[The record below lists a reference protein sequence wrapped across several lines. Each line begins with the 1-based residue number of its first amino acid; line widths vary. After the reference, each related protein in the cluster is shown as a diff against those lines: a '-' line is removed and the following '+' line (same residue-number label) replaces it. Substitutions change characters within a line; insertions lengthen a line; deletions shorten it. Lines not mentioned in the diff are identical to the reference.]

1 MKKAVITFFLV
12 GVGFSAYAY
21 YSMRTVE
28 FIPEVTIVTASRGV
42 IADTVG
48 ATGTLEAVT
57 TVQVG
62 SQVSGIIQNLSAD
75 FNSIVREGEVIARL
89 DPSLFQ
95 TQIEQARANLVRAQA
110 DVERQRVSVDDA
122 KTKFA
127 RAEGLAAR
135 NLIPQTELEAAIVAV
150 RTAEAQIKSSEA
162 QVTQAEASL
171 NQTEV
176 NLQHTIITAPID
188 GIVISRAVDVGQTVA
203 ASMSAPELFVLA
215 ADLTKMRVIAN
226 IDEADVG
233 RIRPGQLV
241 TFTVDA
247 YAAQEFEGTVSQI
260 RLDPIVLQNVVTY
273 ATVIDVPNPDLTLK
287 PGMTATV
294 TLEIA
299 RRDDVVRI
307 PNTALRFRP
316 TPQMFAA
323 LNQPVPEELQGGR
336 GGRGGNAAAVVDAA
350 SGARAQGAPG
360 GFGGGA
366 PGQGRG
372 PGGGGFG
379 GGDIDPEQLRQMVER
394 TQNMPPEE
402 RERMRQQFGGGDG
415 RGGGDGGRSGQ
426 GGPGGERRRQAAA
439 NQGPTIPA
447 VERGARTIDAL
458 FAPLPPT
465 TSTGRL
471 WLFDGVALQP
481 MQVGLGI
488 TDGSFSELLSGD
500 IASGAEL
507 VTGVTIGD
515 EGPGRPAGGGAVS
528 SPLIPQMRF
537 GRGRR

>member
-1 MKKAVITFFLV
+1 MKKALITLVLV
-12 GVGFSAYAY
+12 GLGFSAYAY

-28 FIPEVTIVTASRGV
+28 FIPAVTTITASRGV

-75 FNSIVREGEVIARL
+75 FNSIVRKGEVIARL

-110 DVERQRVSVDDA
+110 DVERQRVSTENA
-122 KTKFA
+122 KTNLA

-135 NLIPQTELEAAIVAV
+135 NLIPQTELEAAQVAV
-150 RTAEAQIKSSEA
+150 RSAEAQIKSSEA

-171 NQTEV
+171 NQNEV
-176 NLQHTIITAPID
+176 NLQHTIIKAPID

-233 RIRPGQLV
+233 RIRPGQAA

-247 YAAQEFEGTVSQI
+247 YPAEEFEGTVSQI
-260 RLDPIVLQNVVTY
+260 RLEPLVLQNVVTY
-273 ATVIDVPNPDLTLK
+273 GTVIDVPNPALKLK

-307 PNTALRFRP
+307 PNVALRFRP
-316 TPQMFAA
+316 TPQIFAA
-323 LNQPVPEELQGGR
+323 LNQPVPEELQGDR
-336 GGRGGNAAAVVDAA
+336 GGRRGSAAAADAA
-350 SGARAQGAPG
+350 AGVRAQPAPGEFTRSGAPG
-360 GFGGGA
+360 SAQGPAGDSFGGG
-366 PGQGRG
+366 QV
-372 PGGGGFG
+372 
-379 GGDIDPEQLRQMVER
+379 DPEERLQMMER
-394 TQNMPPEE
+394 MQNLSPEE
-402 RERMRQQFGGGDG
+402 RERMRQQFGGG
-415 RGGGDGGRSGQ
+415 GGPGGGRSGQ
-426 GGPGGERRRQAAA
+426 GGPGGEQRRLAAA
-439 NQGPTIPA
+439 NQEPAIPA

-458 FAPLPPT
+458 FAPLP
-465 TSTGRL
+465 STVSPGRV
-471 WLFDGVALQP
+471 WLFDGVALQLV
-481 MQVGLGI
+481 QVRLGI
-488 TDGSFSELLSGD
+488 TDGSFSELLHGG

-515 EGPGRPAGGGAVS
+515 EGPGWPAGGGAAR
-528 SPLIPQMRF
+528 SPLIPQRPF
-537 GRGRR
+537 GRRR

>member
-1 MKKAVITFFLV
+1 MKKAVITLFLV
-12 GVGFSAYAY
+12 GLGFSAYAY

-95 TQIEQARANLVRAQA
+95 TQIEQAQANLVRAQA

-122 KTKFA
+122 KAKLV

-150 RTAEAQIKSSEA
+150 RLAEAQIKSSEA

-233 RIRPGQLV
+233 RIRPGQPV

-247 YAAQEFEGTVSQI
+247 YAAEEFEGTVSQI
-260 RLDPIVLQNVVTY
+260 RLEPIVLQNVVTY
-273 ATVIDVPNPDLTLK
+273 ATVIDVPNPDLALK

-307 PNTALRFRP
+307 PNAALRFRP

-336 GGRGGNAAAVVDAA
+336 GGRGGSAAAVDAA
-350 SGARAQGAPG
+350 SGARAQGPRA

-366 PGQGRG
+366 SGQDRG
-372 PGGGGFG
+372 PEGGGFG
-379 GGDIDPEQLRQMVER
+379 GGDIDPEQLRQMMER
-394 TQNMPPEE
+394 TQSMSPEE
-402 RERMRQQFGGGDG
+402 RARRRQQFGDGDG
-415 RGGGDGGRSGQ
+415 RGGRDGGRSGQ
-426 GGPGGERRRQAAA
+426 GGRGGEQRRRAAA
-439 NQGPTIPA
+439 NQEPAIPA

-515 EGPGRPAGGGAVS
+515 EGPGRPAGGGAAS

-537 GRGRR
+537 GRGGR

>member
-1 MKKAVITFFLV
+1 MKKAVITLFLV
-12 GVGFSAYAY
+12 GLGFSAYAY

-95 TQIEQARANLVRAQA
+95 TQIEQAQANLVRAQA
-110 DVERQRVSVDDA
+110 MSSASACRSTMRRPTSFGGG
-122 KTKFA
+122 TG
-127 RAEGLAAR
+127 RR

-150 RTAEAQIKSSEA
+150 RLAEAQIKSSEA

-233 RIRPGQLV
+233 RIRPGQPV

-247 YAAQEFEGTVSQI
+247 YAAEEFEGTVSQI
-260 RLDPIVLQNVVTY
+260 RLEPIVLQNVVTY
-273 ATVIDVPNPDLTLK
+273 ATVIDVPNPDLALK
-287 PGMTATV
+287 PA
-294 TLEIA
+294 
-299 RRDDVVRI
+299 
-307 PNTALRFRP
+307 
-316 TPQMFAA
+316 
-323 LNQPVPEELQGGR
+323 
-336 GGRGGNAAAVVDAA
+336 
-350 SGARAQGAPG
+350 
-360 GFGGGA
+360 
-366 PGQGRG
+366 
-372 PGGGGFG
+372 
-379 GGDIDPEQLRQMVER
+379 
-394 TQNMPPEE
+394 
-402 RERMRQQFGGGDG
+402 
-415 RGGGDGGRSGQ
+415 
-426 GGPGGERRRQAAA
+426 
-439 NQGPTIPA
+439 
-447 VERGARTIDAL
+447 
-458 FAPLPPT
+458 
-465 TSTGRL
+465 
-471 WLFDGVALQP
+471 
-481 MQVGLGI
+481 
-488 TDGSFSELLSGD
+488 
-500 IASGAEL
+500 
-507 VTGVTIGD
+507 
-515 EGPGRPAGGGAVS
+515 
-528 SPLIPQMRF
+528 
-537 GRGRR
+537 

>member
-1 MKKAVITFFLV
+1 MKKAVITLFLV
-12 GVGFSAYAY
+12 GLGFSAYAY
-21 YSMRTVE
+21 YSMRTVAL
-28 FIPEVTIVTASRGV
+28 IPEVTIVTASRGV
-42 IADTVG
+42 ITDTVG

-62 SQVSGIIQNLSAD
+62 SQVSGIIQTLSAD

-110 DVERQRVSVDDA
+110 DVERQRVSADDA
-122 KTKFA
+122 KAKLA
-127 RAEGLAAR
+127 RAEGLAGR
-135 NLIPQTELEAAIVAV
+135 NLIPQTELEAALVAV
-150 RTAEAQIKSSEA
+150 RSAEAQIKSAEA

-171 NQTEV
+171 NQNEV

-233 RIRPGQLV
+233 RIRPGQPA

-247 YAAQEFEGTVSQI
+247 YAAEEFEGTVSQI
-260 RLDPIVLQNVVTY
+260 RLEPVVLQNVVTY
-273 ATVIDVPNPDLTLK
+273 ATVIDVPNPDLELK

-307 PNTALRFRP
+307 PNAALRFRP

-323 LNQPVPEELQGGR
+323 LNQPVPEERQGGR
-336 GGRGGNAAAVVDAA
+336 GGGAAAADAA

-360 GFGGGA
+360 GFNGGA
-366 PGQGRG
+366 LGQGRD
-372 PGGGGFG
+372 PGGAGFG
-379 GGDIDPEQLRQMVER
+379 GGDIDPEQRRQMIER
-394 TQNMPPEE
+394 MQNLSPEE
-402 RERMRQQFGGGDG
+402 RERIRQQFGGGGG
-415 RGGGDGGRSGQ
+415 RGGRGGGRSGQ

-439 NQGPTIPA
+439 TQEPAIPA

-458 FAPLPPT
+458 FAPLLPT

-481 MQVGLGI
+481 VQVRLGI
-488 TDGSFSELLSGD
+488 TDGSFSELLNGD

-515 EGPGRPAGGGAVS
+515 EGPGRPAGGGAVR

>member
-1 MKKAVITFFLV
+1 MKKAVITLFLV
-12 GVGFSAYAY
+12 GLGFSAYAY

-95 TQIEQARANLVRAQA
+95 TQIEQAQANLVRAQA

-122 KTKFA
+122 KAKLV

-150 RTAEAQIKSSEA
+150 RLAEAQIKSSEA

-233 RIRPGQLV
+233 RIRPGQPV

-247 YAAQEFEGTVSQI
+247 YAAEEFEGTVSQI
-260 RLDPIVLQNVVTY
+260 RLEPIVLQNVVTY
-273 ATVIDVPNPDLTLK
+273 ATVIDVPNPDLALK

-307 PNTALRFRP
+307 PNAALRFRP

-336 GGRGGNAAAVVDAA
+336 GGRGGSAAAVDAA
-350 SGARAQGAPG
+350 SGARAQGPRA

-366 PGQGRG
+366 SGQDRG
-372 PGGGGFG
+372 PEGGGFG
-379 GGDIDPEQLRQMVER
+379 GGDIDPEQLRQMMER
-394 TQNMPPEE
+394 TQSMSPEE
-402 RERMRQQFGGGDG
+402 RARRRQQFGDGDG
-415 RGGGDGGRSGQ
+415 RGGRDGGRSGQ
-426 GGPGGERRRQAAA
+426 SGRGGEQRRRAAA
-439 NQGPTIPA
+439 NQEPAIPA

-515 EGPGRPAGGGAVS
+515 EGPGRPAGGGAAS

-537 GRGRR
+537 GRGGR

>member
-1 MKKAVITFFLV
+1 MKKAVITLVLV
-12 GVGFSAYAY
+12 GLGVSAYAY
-21 YSMRTVE
+21 YSMRTVA
-28 FIPEVTIVTASRGV
+28 FIPEVTIVTTSRGV
-42 IADTVG
+42 IVDTVG

-62 SQVSGIIQNLSAD
+62 SQVSGIIENLSAD

-95 TQIEQARANLVRAQA
+95 TQIEQAQANLVRAQA
-110 DVERQRVSVDDA
+110 EVERQRVSADDA
-122 KTKFA
+122 KAQLA
-127 RAEGLAAR
+127 RAEGLASR
-135 NLIPQTELEAAIVAV
+135 NLIPQIELEAAHVAV
-150 RTAEAQIKSSEA
+150 RSAEAQIKSSEA

-171 NQTEV
+171 NQNEV

-233 RIRPGQLV
+233 RIRPGQSA

-247 YAAQEFEGTVSQI
+247 YAAKEFEGTVSQI
-260 RLDPIVLQNVVTY
+260 RLEPVVLQNVVTY
-273 ATVIDVPNPDLTLK
+273 ATVIDVPNPDLRLK

-294 TLEIA
+294 TLETA

-307 PNTALRFRP
+307 PNAALRFRP
-316 TPQMFAA
+316 TPQIFAA

-336 GGRGGNAAAVVDAA
+336 GGRGGSAAAGDAA

-360 GFGGGA
+360 DFGGGA

-372 PGGGGFG
+372 PGGGEFG
-379 GGDIDPEQLRQMVER
+379 GGDIDPEQRRQMIER
-394 TQNMPPEE
+394 MQNMSPEE
-402 RERMRQQFGGGDG
+402 RKRMRQQFGGGGG
-415 RGGGDGGRSGQ
+415 RGGRDGGRFVP
-426 GGPGGERRRQAAA
+426 GGPGGEQRRWAVA
-439 NQGPTIPA
+439 NQGPAIPA

-458 FAPLPPT
+458 FAPLPPI

-471 WLFDGVALQP
+471 WLFDGVALQST
-481 MQVGLGI
+481 QVRLGI
-488 TDGSFSELLSGD
+488 TDGSFSELLTGD

-515 EGPGRPAGGGAVS
+515 EEPGRPAGGGAVR
-528 SPLIPQMRF
+528 SPLIPQLPF
-537 GRGRR
+537 GRGQRR

>member
-1 MKKAVITFFLV
+1 MKKAVITLFLV
-12 GVGFSAYAY
+12 GLGFSAYAY
-21 YSMRTVE
+21 YSLRTVE

-48 ATGTLEAVT
+48 VIGTLEAVT

-122 KTKFA
+122 MTKLA
-127 RAEGLAAR
+127 RAEGLSAR

-150 RTAEAQIKSSEA
+150 RLAEAQIKSSEA

-176 NLQHTIITAPID
+176 NLEHTIITAPID
-188 GIVISRAVDVGQTVA
+188 GIVISRSVDVGQTVA

-226 IDEADVG
+226 VDEADVG
-233 RIRPGQLV
+233 RIRPGQPV

-247 YAAQEFEGTVSQI
+247 YAAQEFEGMVSQI
-260 RLDPIVLQNVVTY
+260 RLNPIVLQNVVTY

-307 PNTALRFRP
+307 PNAALRFRP

-336 GGRGGNAAAVVDAA
+336 GGRGGRAAAVDAA
-350 SGARAQGAPG
+350 SGARAQGA
-360 GFGGGA
+360 
-366 PGQGRG
+366 Q
-372 PGGGGFG
+372 GGFG
-379 GGDIDPEQLRQMVER
+379 GGDIDPEQRRQMTER
-394 TQNMPPEE
+394 TQNMSPEE

-415 RGGGDGGRSGQ
+415 RGGRDDGRSGR
-426 GGPGGERRRQAAA
+426 GGPGGERRGQAAV
-439 NQGPTIPA
+439 NQGPAIPA

-465 TSTGRL
+465 VSTGRL

-481 MQVGLGI
+481 MQVRLGI
-488 TDGSFSELLSGD
+488 TDGSFSELLDGD

-515 EGPGRPAGGGAVS
+515 EGPGRPAGGGVAS

-537 GRGRR
+537 GRGRP

>member
-1 MKKAVITFFLV
+1 MKKAVITLFLV
-12 GVGFSAYAY
+12 GLGFSAYAY

-28 FIPEVTIVTASRGV
+28 FVPEVTIVTASGGV

-62 SQVSGIIQNLSAD
+62 SQVSGIIQSLSAD
-75 FNSIVREGEVIARL
+75 FNSIVRKGEVIARL

-95 TQIEQARANLVRAQA
+95 TQIEQAQANLVRAQA

-122 KTKFA
+122 KAKLV
-127 RAEGLAAR
+127 RAEGLATR
-135 NLIPQTELEAAIVAV
+135 KLIPQTELEAAVVAV

-233 RIRPGQLV
+233 RIRPGQPV

-247 YAAQEFEGTVSQI
+247 YAAEEFEGTVSQI
-260 RLDPIVLQNVVTY
+260 RLNPIVLQNVVTY
-273 ATVIDVPNPDLTLK
+273 ATVIDVPNPNLTLK

-307 PNTALRFRP
+307 PNAALRFRP

-323 LNQPVPEELQGGR
+323 LNQPVPEELEGGR
-336 GGRGGNAAAVVDAA
+336 GGRGGSAAAVDAA
-350 SGARAQGAPG
+350 SGARAQGALG

-379 GGDIDPEQLRQMVER
+379 GGEIDPEQRRQMVER
-394 TQNMPPEE
+394 TQNMSPEE
-402 RERMRQQFGGGDG
+402 RERMRQQFGGGGG
-415 RGGGDGGRSGQ
+415 RGGRDGGRSGQ
-426 GGPGGERRRQAAA
+426 GGPGGERRRQTAA
-439 NQGPTIPA
+439 NQGPAIPA

-465 TSTGRL
+465 ISTGRL

-481 MQVGLGI
+481 VQVRLGI

-500 IASGAEL
+500 IAPGAEL

-515 EGPGRPAGGGAVS
+515 EGPGRPAGGGAAS

-537 GRGRR
+537 GRGR